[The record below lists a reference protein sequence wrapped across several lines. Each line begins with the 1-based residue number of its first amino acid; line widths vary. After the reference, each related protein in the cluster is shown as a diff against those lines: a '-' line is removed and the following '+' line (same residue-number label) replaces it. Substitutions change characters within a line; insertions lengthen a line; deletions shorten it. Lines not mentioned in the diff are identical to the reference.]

1 MENEPSGG
9 GRIGFIGM
17 GVMGAPMAANLA
29 AAGHA
34 VTVFDR
40 DRSRAEAAAGRRP
53 GIVVASSAR
62 ELAAAAD
69 VVITMLPNGQVVR
82 QVICG
87 ADGAG
92 AAMKTGALLL
102 DTSSSEPWHTRATA
116 AELASRSVAMVDAPV
131 SGAQW
136 GAEAA
141 QLVFMV
147 GGEISDL
154 ERVGPLLGAMG
165 RAVHHVGPLGAGHT
179 MKCINNMITAM
190 TFVATAEGLVI
201 GKRAGLDP
209 LAMNDVLND
218 STGGSWLTR
227 NHFAQRVFSRT
238 FDDPFKLELMAKD
251 VGIAMDLAQEHGL
264 PLPLSAVG
272 QQLYRAA
279 SRAMPPGSSVSEMV
293 RWVEQLTGTE
303 LTPAGGNGSSPSL
316 GTAGGTD
323 GSRMEAG
330 ERSSPDSGR

>member
-1 MENEPSGG
+1 MNDKQIDLEGAPAGTI
-9 GRIGFIGM
+9 RVGFIGL

-29 AAGHA
+29 AAGFA
-34 VTVFDR
+34 LSVFDS
-40 DRSRAEAAAGRRP
+40 DLERSAQAAKAARAAA
-53 GIVVASSAR
+53 SAR
-62 ELAAAAD
+62 LSPDAAGSDPVTLARSARDLAATAD
-69 VVITMLPNGQVVR
+69 VVITMLPDGAVVR
-82 QVICG
+82 QVVCG
-87 ADGAG
+87 TGGIGEVMRAG
-92 AAMKTGALLL
+92 SLLL
-102 DTSSSEPWHTRATA
+102 DASSAEPWHTRQTA
-116 AELASRSVAMVDAPV
+116 EELATRGVAMIDAPV

-141 QLVFMV
+141 ELVFMV
-147 GGEISDL
+147 GAAPEDL
-154 ERVGPLLGAMG
+154 ARVRPLLEAMG

-209 LAMNDVLND
+209 AAMNAVLNE

-227 NHFAQRVFSRT
+227 NHFAQRVFSRS
-238 FDDPFKLELMAKD
+238 FDDPFKLDLMVKD
-251 VGIAMDLAQEHGL
+251 VGIAMGLAQEHAL

-279 SRAMPPGSSVSEMV
+279 AHAVGPGRSVSEMV

-303 LTPAGGNGSSPSL
+303 LTSGGSQ
-316 GTAGGTD
+316 A
-323 GSRMEAG
+323 
-330 ERSSPDSGR
+330 ER

>member
-1 MENEPSGG
+1 MANDRSGG

-34 VTVFDR
+34 VTVFDS
-40 DRSRAEAAAGRRP
+40 DRGRAEAAAGRRS
-53 GIVVASSAR
+53 GIEVAASVR
-62 ELAAAAD
+62 ELAAGAD
-69 VVITMLPNGQVVR
+69 VVITMLPNGEVVR
-82 QVICG
+82 QVMCG

-92 AAMKTGALLL
+92 AAMNAGALLL

-116 AELASRSVAMVDAPV
+116 AELAVRKVSMVDAPV

-141 QLVFMV
+141 ELVFMV
-147 GGEISDL
+147 GGESSDL
-154 ERVGPLLGAMG
+154 DRIRPLLDAMG

-190 TFVATAEGLVI
+190 TFVATAEGLAI

-209 LAMNDVLND
+209 AAMNDVLNE

-251 VGIAMDLAQEHGL
+251 VGIAMGLAQEHGL

-279 SRAMPPGSSVSEMV
+279 SRAVPPGSSVSEMV
-293 RWVEQLTGTE
+293 RWIEQLTGTE
-303 LTPAGGNGSSPSL
+303 LTPADGNINRPSRPSP
-316 GTAGGTD
+316 
-323 GSRMEAG
+323 
-330 ERSSPDSGR
+330 

>member
-1 MENEPSGG
+1 MVNERTGG

-34 VTVFDR
+34 VTVFDC
-40 DRSRAEAAAGRRP
+40 DRGRAEAAAGRRP
-53 GIVVASSAR
+53 GIVVAASAR
-62 ELAAAAD
+62 ELAAGAD
-69 VVITMLPNGQVVR
+69 VVITMLPNGEVVR
-82 QVICG
+82 QVVCG
-87 ADGAG
+87 AEGAG
-92 AAMKTGALLL
+92 AEMKAGALLL

-141 QLVFMV
+141 ELVFMV
-147 GGEISDL
+147 GGERADL
-154 ERVGPLLGAMG
+154 DRIRPLLDAMG

-209 LAMNDVLND
+209 AAMNDVLNE
-218 STGGSWLTR
+218 STGASWLTR

-238 FDDPFKLELMAKD
+238 FDDPFKLELMEKD
-251 VGIAMDLAQEHGL
+251 VGIAMGLAQEHGL

-279 SRAMPPGSSVSEMV
+279 TRALGPGRSVSEMV
-293 RWVEQLTGTE
+293 RWIEQLTATE
-303 LTPAGGNGSSPSL
+303 LTPAAVN
-316 GTAGGTD
+316 
-323 GSRMEAG
+323 
-330 ERSSPDSGR
+330 RSSPPNP